1 MFDLFTLRIGLLII
15 GSMIAAYTDYKKG
28 LIYDSITLPM
38 IGAGILLNL
47 FEQQFTGIGVGALV
61 FAAGYILYVTG
72 KIGGGDVK
80 LFTAIALLLPFY
92 KENIFILNVLLF
104 SGLSGLLFV
113 SANYSLKYLKTTTLK
128 NALEE
133 NKANLAKSAI
143 LAAVIAVYFFVLI
156 SSGFVSTT
164 YLVVFGVPMIF
175 GLVFLAFEKG
185 IREKIFL
192 KKIPVSQLEED
203 EIIARE
209 FLDKKTIEEIGL
221 GMKGVIDEKARKKIM
236 QLGLKEIMVY
246 RDLPKFGPFIL
257 LGVVAA
263 LFAPPFINVL
273 A

>member
-1 MFDLFTLRIGLLII
+1 MLDLFALRIALVVI
-15 GSMIAAYTDYKKG
+15 GSAVAAYTDLKKG

-47 FEQQFTGIGVGALV
+47 VEQQFTGIGLGALI
-61 FAAGYILYVTG
+61 FAAGYLLYVTG

-92 KENIFILNVLLF
+92 KENVFILNVLLF

-113 SANYSLKYLKTTTLK
+113 SVKYSLKYLKTTPLR
-128 NALEE
+128 NAFQE
-133 NKANLAKSAI
+133 NQANLAKSAM
-143 LAAVIAVYFFVLI
+143 LAVVITAYFFVLSTI
-156 SSGFVSTT
+156 GFVSTT
-164 YLVVFGVPMIF
+164 YLLVFGVPMVF

-192 KKIPVSQLEED
+192 KKIPVNQLEED

-209 FLDKKTIEEIGL
+209 FLDKKTVEQLGL
-221 GMKGVIDEKARKKIM
+221 GVKGVIDEKARKKILE
-236 QLGLKEIMVY
+236 LGLKEIMVY

-257 LGVVAA
+257 LGVIAA
-263 LFAPPFINVL
+263 LFAPPFMAVL